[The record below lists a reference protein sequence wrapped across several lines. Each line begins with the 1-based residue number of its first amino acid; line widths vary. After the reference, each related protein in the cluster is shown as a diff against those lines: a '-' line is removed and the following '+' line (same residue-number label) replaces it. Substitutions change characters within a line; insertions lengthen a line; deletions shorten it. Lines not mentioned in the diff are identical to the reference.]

1 MIRSFGERMFNLV
14 LLAIKVPY
22 AGLKAP
28 FEGLTTLNFLDSIIL
43 EPVVP
48 ESFVRYLVL
57 LGCTIEPV

>member
-1 MIRSFGERMFNLV
+1 MFNLV